1 MLKFDLPKNQSS
13 IIKVIGVGG
22 GGSNA
27 VTHMFRQ
34 GIKGVDFIICNT
46 DAQAM
51 EASPVPTK
59 IQLGANLTGGLG
71 AGAVPTIGKNAALE
85 NVDDLKAILE
95 KNTKMLFITAGM
107 GGGTGTGAAPVI
119 ASVAREL
126 GILTVGIV
134 TLPFSFEGRKRNL
147 HANQGIN
154 ELKKNVDAL
163 LIICNDKL
171 RDLFGDQRLSAAF
184 SHADD
189 VLTTAAKG
197 IAEII
202 TVTGYINVDFE
213 DVKTVMKDSG
223 VAIMGSGMANGP
235 DRALQA
241 VEMALNSPLLN
252 DNNIEGANNLLLYIS
267 SGREEITMDE
277 VSTITD
283 YIQDMTK
290 NSAEVI
296 WGNGIDETLE
306 DRISVTLIATGFDDE
321 HKKKPDPVEKV
332 KKMINLYGGPDEP
345 RPYIPPVPIA
355 PPAPPAEKPEEIRII
370 SHIQEP
376 EPVIQTEPEPEPEP
390 VHEPEFVAE
399 PEPDFYFDQEP
410 VTMENTFMDNASSE
424 RPVILQ
430 FDSEPEQPAFKSP
443 VQTEEPQPPV
453 REVEIPVEEVVFRSS
468 YQPAAPRQEPM
479 VAPAD
484 FESRVNDRIARL
496 KAMSEKLKTHP
507 PLADNLT
514 EIENIPAYKRRNI
527 ELTEVQLSSSS
538 QVPLYSVGENAEI
551 RTENTFLHNNVD

>member
-85 NVDDLKAILE
+85 NVEDIRAILE
-95 KNTKMLFITAGM
+95 KGTKMLFITAGM

-119 ASVAREL
+119 ASVAREM

-147 HANQGIN
+147 HAEQGIS
-154 ELKKNVDAL
+154 EMKRNVDAL

-184 SHADD
+184 GHADD

-213 DVKTVMKDSG
+213 DVKTVMKNSG
-223 VAIMGSGMANGP
+223 VAIMGSGMASGAN
-235 DRALQA
+235 RAHEA
-241 VEMALNSPLLN
+241 IEMALNSPLLN
-252 DNNIEGANNLLLYIS
+252 DNNIEGAVNLLLYIA
-267 SGREEITMDE
+267 SGKDEITMDE

-283 YIQDMTK
+283 YIQEMTK

-296 WGNGIDETLE
+296 WGNGIDESL
-306 DRISVTLIATGFDDE
+306 DDKISVTLIATGFDDE
-321 HKKKPDPVEKV
+321 HKKKPEPAEKV
-332 KKMINLYGGPDEP
+332 KKMINLYENEP
-345 RPYIPPVPIA
+345 VARPYIPT
-355 PPAPPAEKPEEIRII
+355 PAEPPVERITD
-370 SHIQEP
+370 IQVAAIMP
-376 EPVIQTEPEPEPEP
+376 EPLPEPEPEP
-390 VHEPEFVAE
+390 IHEPEPELQPDYFMMQEPAE
-399 PEPDFYFDQEP
+399 PEPVYNESKTERTIIFEFEEEKE
-410 VTMENTFMDNASSE
+410 ENTSSYIPSQ
-424 RPVILQ
+424 PV
-430 FDSEPEQPAFKSP
+430 A
-443 VQTEEPQPPV
+443 EEPAPPV
-453 REVEIPVEEVVFRSS
+453 REIEIPVQEIMFRKS
-468 YQPAAPRQEPM
+468 YQPPVQKQEP
-479 VAPAD
+479 VASPD
-484 FESRVNDRIARL
+484 VFETRVNDRILRL
-496 KAMSEKLKTHP
+496 KAMSEKLKSHP

-514 EIENIPAYKRRNI
+514 EIENIPAYKRRNV
-527 ELTEVQLSSSS
+527 ELSEVQLSSSS
-538 QVPLYSVGENAEI
+538 QVPLYSVGDNAEI